1 MGWKNLPGNRPRK
14 QHLGTADRN
23 SAKKPAAGS
32 ITKTTDGYG
41 VEKSA
46 GKSAGKIGPESSIWG
61 RLTGTAQKNQ
71 QPEATQRSNIQ
82 K

>member
-1 MGWKNLPGNRPRK
+1 M
-14 QHLGTADRN
+14 
-23 SAKKPAAGS
+23 
-32 ITKTTDGYG
+32 G

-46 GKSAGKIGPESSIWG
+46 GKSAGKIGPKSSIWG